1 MKSRSLRLRL
11 LILSAGTVV
20 IALLIAGLA
29 ITTIFANHVERNL
42 ESQLAAQMT
51 RLTALAHVA
60 EPVPSLTAPM
70 ADPRFDVPAGGLYWQ
85 IADEKG
91 VVLSRSRS
99 LWDATIALPATVT
112 DAGSLARVS
121 DPAGMPALALTRR
134 LVFEMDD
141 GSPAR
146 TLLLT
151 IAERTDGIDAANAAF
166 RDDLALALSILAV
179 ALMLAA
185 AVQIQLGLRPLDE
198 VQRGIATIR
207 SGGSPHLSNDYPAEV
222 MPLVS
227 EVNELLDLQE
237 RSIGFARSRAAD
249 LAHGLKTSLTLLNG
263 EAEAMRRAGEGDM
276 ADRVEA
282 IAGDMLATVDHQL
295 RLSRLRHRARLER
308 QSTPLAQAALRIVET
323 LRRTPAGAAL
333 DWQVDLPETMS
344 FALDR
349 MDLMELL
356 GVLLENAGKW
366 AGSRVVVS
374 AEGAVL
380 RIEDDGPGVADAAL
394 ATLGERGVRA
404 DQTLPGTGLGL
415 AIAREIVAI
424 NGGSLNFG
432 RSALGGLRVEVSIGA
447 G

>member
-20 IALLIAGLA
+20 LALVLAGIA
-29 ITTIFANHVERNL
+29 ITAIFANHVERNL
-42 ESQLAAQMT
+42 ESQLQAQMT
-51 RLTALAHVA
+51 RLTALVHVGPEA
-60 EPVPSLTAPM
+60 PTLTAPM

-85 IADEKG
+85 IADEAG
-91 VVLSRSRS
+91 VALSRSRS
-99 LWDATIALPATVT
+99 LWDDAISTPATVS
-112 DAGSLARVS
+112 DAGILTRIS

-134 LVFEMDD
+134 LVFETDD

-146 TLLLT
+146 ALLLT

-166 RDDLALALSILAV
+166 RDDLVLALSILAV

-207 SGGSPHLSNDYPAEV
+207 SGGSPHLSSDYPAEV
-222 MPLVS
+222 MPLVN

-237 RSIGFARSRAAD
+237 RSIAFARSRAAD

-263 EAEAMRRAGEGDM
+263 EAAAMRRAGASDK
-276 ADRVEA
+276 ADRIEA

-308 QSTPLAQAALRIVET
+308 QSTPLAEAVLRIVET
-323 LRRTPAGAAL
+323 LRRTPAGAEL
-333 DWQVDLPETMS
+333 DWQVDLPETLS
-344 FALDR
+344 FPLDR
-349 MDLMELL
+349 MDLIELL
-356 GVLLENAGKW
+356 GVLLENAGEW
-366 AGSRVVVS
+366 ARSRVVVS

-380 RIEDDGPGVADAAL
+380 RIEDDGPGVAEAAI
-394 ATLGERGVRA
+394 AGLGERGVRA
-404 DQTLPGTGLGL
+404 DQSRPGAGLGL

-424 NGGSLNFG
+424 NGGRLEFG
-432 RSALGGLRVEVSIGA
+432 RSALGGLRVEVAIGS

>member
-1 MKSRSLRLRL
+1 MRSRSLRLRL
-11 LILSAGTVV
+11 LILSAGTVA
-20 IALLIAGLA
+20 IALLLAGIA
-29 ITTIFANHVERNL
+29 ITAIFANHVERNL
-42 ESQLAAQMT
+42 ESQLQAQMT
-51 RLTALAHVA
+51 RLTALLDVTAA
-60 EPVPSLTAPM
+60 MPSLTAPM

-85 IADEKG
+85 IADESG
-91 VVLSRSRS
+91 AALLRSRS
-99 LWDATIALPATVT
+99 LWDATIPTPRAVA
-112 DAGSLARVS
+112 DAGSLVRVS
-121 DPAGMPALALTRR
+121 DPAGMSALALTRR
-134 LVFEMDD
+134 LVFETVD

-146 TLLLT
+146 ALLLT
-151 IAERTDGIDAANAAF
+151 TAERTDGIDAANAAF
-166 RDDLALALSILAV
+166 RDDLALALSILGV

-185 AVQIQLGLRPLDE
+185 AVQIQLGLRPLDA

-207 SGGSPHLSNDYPAEV
+207 SGGAPHLSGDYPTEV
-222 MPLVS
+222 MPLVT

-237 RSIGFARSRAAD
+237 RSIAFARSRAAD

-263 EAEAMRRAGEGDM
+263 ETEAMRRAG
-276 ADRVEA
+276 ADDTANRVEA

-295 RLSRLRHRARLER
+295 RLSRLRQRTRLER
-308 QSTPLAQAALRIVET
+308 QATPLAPAVHRIVET
-323 LRRTPAGAAL
+323 LRRTPTGAEL
-333 DWQVDLPETMS
+333 DWQVDLPETLS

-374 AEGAVL
+374 AERAVL
-380 RIEDDGPGVADAAL
+380 RIEDDGPGVDDKAL
-394 ATLGERGVRA
+394 VTLGERGVRA

-424 NGGSLNFG
+424 NGGSLSFG
-432 RSALGGLRVEVSIGA
+432 RSALGGLRVAVSIGS

>member
-1 MKSRSLRLRL
+1 MRSLRLRL
-11 LILSAGTVV
+11 LMLSAGTVA
-20 IALLIAGLA
+20 IALLLAGLA
-29 ITTIFANHVERNL
+29 ITAIFANHVERNL
-42 ESQLAAQMT
+42 EAQLQAQMT
-51 RLTALAHVA
+51 RLTALVDVA
-60 EPVPSLTAPM
+60 AAAPALTSPM

-85 IADEKG
+85 VADEAG
-91 VVLSRSRS
+91 TAMLRSRS
-99 LWDATIALPATVT
+99 LWDANIALPAAVP
-112 DAGSLARVS
+112 DAGSLERIS
-121 DPAGMPALALTRR
+121 DPAGLPALALTRQ
-134 LVFEMDD
+134 LVFESEN

-146 TLLLT
+146 TLMLT

-166 RDDLALALSILAV
+166 RDDLVLALSVLAV
-179 ALMLAA
+179 ALMLASA
-185 AVQIQLGLRPLDE
+185 IQIQLGLRPLDE
-198 VQRGIATIR
+198 VQRGIAAIR
-207 SGGSPHLSNDYPAEV
+207 SGGSPHLSGDYPAEV
-222 MPLVS
+222 MPLVT
-227 EVNELLDLQE
+227 EVNELLELQE

-263 EAEAMRRAGEGDM
+263 EAETIRRAGAGDT

-308 QSTPLAQAALRIVET
+308 QSTPLSHAVVRIVET
-323 LRRTPAGAAL
+323 LRRTPAGAGL
-333 DWQVDLPETMS
+333 DWQVDVPATMS

-374 AEGAVL
+374 AQGAIL
-380 RIEDDGPGVADAAL
+380 RIEDDGPGVEDAAL

-404 DQTLPGTGLGL
+404 DQSLPGTGLGL

>member
-1 MKSRSLRLRL
+1 MRSRSLRLRL
-11 LILSAGTVV
+11 LILSAATVA
-20 IALLIAGLA
+20 IALLLAGIA
-29 ITTIFANHVERNL
+29 ITAIFANHVERNL
-42 ESQLAAQMT
+42 EAQLQAQMT
-51 RLTALAHVA
+51 RLTALVEVTA
-60 EPVPSLTAPM
+60 EVPSLTAPM

-85 IADEKG
+85 VADESG
-91 VVLSRSRS
+91 AVLSRSRS
-99 LWDATIALPATVT
+99 LWDATIALPAAVP
-112 DAGSLARVS
+112 DAGSLVRVS

-134 LVFEMDD
+134 LVFETDN
-141 GSPAR
+141 GAPAR
-146 TLLLT
+146 ALLLT

-166 RDDLALALSILAV
+166 RDDLLLALSILAV

-207 SGGSPHLSNDYPAEV
+207 SGGSPHLSSDYPTEV
-222 MPLVS
+222 MPLVN
-227 EVNELLDLQE
+227 EVNEMLDLQE
-237 RSIGFARSRAAD
+237 RSIAFARSRAAD

-263 EAEAMRRAGEGDM
+263 EAAAMRRAGADEA

-282 IAGDMLATVDHQL
+282 IASEMLATVDHQL

-308 QSTPLAQAALRIVET
+308 QSTPLADTVHRIVET
-323 LRRTPAGAAL
+323 LRRTPSGAPL

-366 AGSRVVVS
+366 AVSRVAIS
-374 AEGAVL
+374 ADGKIL
-380 RIEDDGPGVADAAL
+380 RIEDDGPGVDAAVL

-404 DQTLPGTGLGL
+404 DQSQPGAGLGL

-424 NGGSLNFG
+424 NGGSLSFG
-432 RSALGGLRVEVSIGA
+432 RSALGGLRVEVSIGS